1 MARYGW
7 RGLFV
12 FPLLVP
18 AGGPVFVHFWLL
30 YGMGETTGVSSLG
43 CRCGA
48 GTLGRSGERALLGAL
63 DWAFRIIL
71 WQLVLREMMPS
82 GF

>member
-48 GTLGRSGERALLGAL
+48 GTLGRSGERRRLALWTGRLASFFGSWCCA
-63 DWAFRIIL
+63 R
-71 WQLVLREMMPS
+71 
-82 GF
+82 